1 MCWQRYRR
9 PQKSGDVFFS
19 ERTAPNIY
27 TILFFLV
34 LFCFLWLI
42 PQTVSSDWLMYRVQ
56 VVKRRIC
63 FKIYLWTFFPCC
75 FSFLPDPPTPLSP
88 NGQFY
93 LQNKTTGQK
102 PQTTYLIT
110 ALSFTTEKLS
120 ALHCLPWLNYILFLD
135 SEGWCVDSKALN

>member
-9 PQKSGDVFFS
+9 PQKSGDVFPVKEQHQTFIPS
-19 ERTAPNIY
+19 C
-27 TILFFLV
+27 FLG
-34 LFCFLWLI
+34 FCFFLWLI
-42 PQTVSSDWLMYRVQ
+42 PQTVSPDWLMYRAQ
-56 VVKRRIC
+56 VVKRRIF

-75 FSFLPDPPTPLSP
+75 FFLPTWPTHTHISQWTVLFTK
-88 NGQFY
+88 Q
-93 LQNKTTGQK
+93 TTGQK

-120 ALHCLPWLNYILFLD
+120 ALHCLPQVNYRLFLD